1 MRSILLANLTG
12 SKIIL
17 HVITSIASGGAENH
31 LFTLAQQQ
39 VNEGLRVAVAC
50 LRDGDS
56 RLKTAFEECGVAVM
70 PLGLGCYGQWGP
82 VRRLR
87 SVLTELQPD
96 LIHAHLPP
104 AELYVR
110 LALLDRTYAKVPLV
124 ISKHND
130 ERFAPVFFERSLA
143 RWVARRAQH
152 MIYIS
157 HAVKNFWRKRRV
169 PADPAKACVVHYGLD
184 AAPLVDGEDLR
195 REWGVDPS
203 AVLFGFV
210 GRLVPQ
216 KALDNLVTAFARL
229 ENPAARLVLVGDG
242 PLKAR
247 LEQQVRSLGVAERV
261 QMVGFREDIPAV
273 MAALDVLI
281 LGSDYEG
288 FGLVLLE
295 AMAGGKPVLATRVS
309 AIPEIV
315 VDGETGL
322 LVPARNPEA
331 MAKGMARLMDL
342 PLRARLGQAGAERLR
357 REFSPL
363 EMHRK
368 TLAVYRPFLERS
380 ALASG

>member
-1 MRSILLANLTG
+1 VNLNG

-31 LFTLAQQQ
+31 LLTLVQQQ
-39 VNEGLRVAVAC
+39 VNEGLRVVVAC

-56 RLKTAFEECGVAVM
+56 GLKTAFEECGVAVV

-87 SVLTELQPD
+87 ATLTELNPD

-104 AELYVR
+104 AELYAR
-110 LALLDRTYAKVPLV
+110 LALLDRAYAKVSLV

-130 ERFAPVFFERSLA
+130 ERFAPVFFEQTLA

-169 PADPAKACVVHYGLD
+169 PADPAKACVVHYGL
-184 AAPLVDGEDLR
+184 AVAPPVDGEDLR

-247 LEQQVRSLGVAERV
+247 LERQARSLGVAERV
-261 QMVGFREDIPAV
+261 QMVGFREDIPRV
-273 MAALDVLI
+273 MTVLDVLV

-295 AMAGGKPVLATRVS
+295 AMAAGKPVLATGVS
-309 AIPEIV
+309 AIPEV
-315 VDGETGL
+315 VKNEATGI
-322 LVPARNPEA
+322 LVPPRNPEA
-331 MAKGMARLMDL
+331 MAKGMTRLMDL
-342 PLRARLGQAGAERLR
+342 SLRARLGQAGAERLR
-357 REFSPL
+357 CEFSPL

-368 TLAVYRPFLERS
+368 TLAVYRPLLERS

>member
-1 MRSILLANLTG
+1 MG
-12 SKIIL
+12 SKTIL

-39 VNEGLRVAVAC
+39 VNEGLRVTVAC

-56 RLKTAFEECGVAVM
+56 RLKIAFEECGVAVM
-70 PLGLGCYGQWGP
+70 PLGLRCYGQWGP

-87 SVLTELQPD
+87 DVLTELQPD

-110 LALLDRTYAKVPLV
+110 LALLDRAYAKVPLV

-130 ERFAPVFFERSLA
+130 ERFAPVFFEQTLA

-152 MIYIS
+152 VIYIS

-242 PLKAR
+242 PLGSR
-247 LEQQVRSLGVAERV
+247 LEQQVRSLGVAEHV

-295 AMAGGKPVLATRVS
+295 AMAAERPVLATQVS

-315 VDGETGL
+315 LDQETGI
-322 LVPARNPEA
+322 LVPPR
-331 MAKGMARLMDL
+331 D
-342 PLRARLGQAGAERLR
+342 AGAMVNGMRTLLDSNLR
-357 REFSPL
+357 VKFGKAGRQRVKAHFNTAKMIDLTQAAYQKVTEI
-363 EMHRK
+363 
-368 TLAVYRPFLERS
+368 
-380 ALASG
+380 

>member
-1 MRSILLANLTG
+1 VDQCGGVLRSILLANLNG

-152 MIYIS
+152 MIY
-157 HAVKNFWRKRRV
+157 
-169 PADPAKACVVHYGLD
+169 
-184 AAPLVDGEDLR
+184 
-195 REWGVDPS
+195 
-203 AVLFGFV
+203 
-210 GRLVPQ
+210 
-216 KALDNLVTAFARL
+216 
-229 ENPAARLVLVGDG
+229 
-242 PLKAR
+242 
-247 LEQQVRSLGVAERV
+247 
-261 QMVGFREDIPAV
+261 
-273 MAALDVLI
+273 
-281 LGSDYEG
+281 
-288 FGLVLLE
+288 
-295 AMAGGKPVLATRVS
+295 
-309 AIPEIV
+309 
-315 VDGETGL
+315 
-322 LVPARNPEA
+322 
-331 MAKGMARLMDL
+331 MAR
-342 PLRARLGQAGAERLR
+342 
-357 REFSPL
+357 
-363 EMHRK
+363 
-368 TLAVYRPFLERS
+368 
-380 ALASG
+380 

>member
-1 MRSILLANLTG
+1 MRSILLVNLTG

-31 LFTLAQQQ
+31 LFTLVQQQ
-39 VNEGLRVAVAC
+39 VNEGLRVAMAC

-56 RLKTAFEECGVAVM
+56 RLKIAFEECGVAVM

-87 SVLTELQPD
+87 GVLTELQPD

-104 AELYVR
+104 AELYAR
-110 LALLDRTYAKVPLV
+110 LALLDRVYAKVPLV

-130 ERFAPVFFERSLA
+130 ERFAPVFFEQTLA

-169 PADPAKACVVHYGLD
+169 PVDPAKACVVHYGLD

-261 QMVGFREDIPAV
+261 QMVGVREDIPTV

-295 AMAGGKPVLATRVS
+295 AMGAERPVLASRVS

-315 VDGETGL
+315 LDQETGI
-322 LVPARNPEA
+322 LVPPR
-331 MAKGMARLMDL
+331 D
-342 PLRARLGQAGAERLR
+342 AGAMVNGMRTLLDSNLR
-357 REFSPL
+357 VKFGKAGRQRVKAHFNTAKMIDLTQAAYQKVTEI
-363 EMHRK
+363 
-368 TLAVYRPFLERS
+368 
-380 ALASG
+380 